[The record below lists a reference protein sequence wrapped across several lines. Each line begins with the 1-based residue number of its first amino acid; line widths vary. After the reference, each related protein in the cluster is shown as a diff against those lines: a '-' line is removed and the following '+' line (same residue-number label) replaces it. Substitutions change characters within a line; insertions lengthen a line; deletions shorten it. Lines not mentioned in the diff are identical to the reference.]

1 MVFIDCIFNEPF
13 NRPMTTHT
21 LEYSHFLAIAS
32 LFSFSKMSHRFNMI
46 LIIWAIWNILKE
58 EANDTQ

>member
-1 MVFIDCIFNEPF
+1 
-13 NRPMTTHT
+13 MTTHT